1 MAKRRATKLP
11 KTKRCPRCQ
20 TRKGLAEFARCK
32 SGTHGRQSWCKKCQY
47 GRLDELRS
55 ARIEADPVMEWA
67 RKMVASARN
76 RCKKKPWDCTID
88 KHDIIEL
95 YHEQRGLCAI
105 TGVEMEMAYGV
116 GRCDRH
122 MSLDRINNDRGYEPG
137 NIRLVCDRVNIMRG
151 NLSDYELAH
160 WCQAIISYATT
171 DMDSVSECAAPIEPF
186 GDIDIHS
193 DF

>member
-1 MAKRRATKLP
+1 MAKRRAKKLP
-11 KTKRCPRCQ
+11 KTKRCPGCGK
-20 TRKGLAEFARCK
+20 RKKLTEFWRNRSK
-32 SGTHGRQSWCKKCQY
+32 RDGRQDYCGPCATSTVKAI
-47 GRLDELRS
+47 RHRALSE
-55 ARIEADPVMEWA
+55 DPVGEWA
-67 RKMVASARN
+67 RKLSASAASRSKRKN
-76 RCKKKPWDCTID
+76 LPCTID

-137 NIRLVCDRVNIMRG
+137 NIRLVCDRVNMMRG
-151 NLSDYELAH
+151 NLSDYELAY
-160 WCQAIISYATT
+160 WCQAILSYATT